1 MDKFK
6 NELQVFIN
14 RIKEVEDMQL
24 DTRTG
29 CMLFLVE
36 LKKIKSQCL
45 SIIEGGEKETSVLSN
60 IIDSHTCKMEL
71 IKTAK
76 YENPKP
82 EDNAWGYGCKTCG
95 KYTHLNYPQSFIKQL
110 L

>member
-1 MDKFK
+1 MNRPKKQDYCKYLNDRPDWSTFDMNAYSIDNDKYIDHLESK
-6 NELQVFIN
+6 DN
-14 RIKEVEDMQL
+14 
-24 DTRTG
+24 
-29 CMLFLVE
+29 
-36 LKKIKSQCL
+36 
-45 SIIEGGEKETSVLSN
+45 SVLHS

-95 KYTHLNYPQSFIKQL
+95 KYTHLNYPQSFIKEL
-110 L
+110 LRLSIT